1 MEVIE
6 VAGLSKDYRQHFWTP
21 LRRVLD
27 NVSFSVSDG
36 EIFGFLG
43 PNGAGKSTTIKIL
56 FEIIFPT
63 AGSAK
68 ILGKPIGDKS
78 IKSRIG
84 FLPENPYF
92 YDYLTA
98 NQFLEFHGGLCGMS
112 PDQLKKRIPEVLDLV
127 GMRGTRSM
135 YLRSFSKGMLQR
147 IGLAQAIIHN
157 PDLII
162 LDEPMTGLD
171 PLGRREVRD
180 LMLHLKS
187 QKKTIFFST
196 HILSDVESICH
207 RVAILN
213 KGRLLSCGSL
223 DELISVEV
231 RSVDMVWHQPSEP
244 LKNYILSVDPA
255 ASVSSGSIF
264 LNFGRK
270 PAESARDFEARIQGV
285 VQKGMSFGGEL
296 HSLSPKKE
304 SLEDVFVRQVGS
316 LESRV

>member
-6 VAGLSKDYRQHFWTP
+6 VHGLTKDYRQHFWSP

-27 NVSFSVSDG
+27 NASFSVNSG

-56 FEIIFPT
+56 FEIIFPSSGT
-63 AGSAK
+63 AK
-68 ILGKPIGDKS
+68 IFGKPVGDKS
-78 IKSRIG
+78 VKSRVG

-92 YDYLTA
+92 YDYLTTT
-98 NQFLEFHGGLCGMS
+98 QFLEFHGGLSGMS
-112 PDQLKKRIPEVLDLV
+112 PDALKRRIPEVLELV
-127 GMRGTRSM
+127 GMRGTKDMS
-135 YLRSFSKGMLQR
+135 LRSFSKGMLQR
-147 IGLAQAIIHN
+147 VGLAQAIIHN
-157 PDLII
+157 PDLVI

-196 HILSDVESICH
+196 HILSDVESICN
-207 RVAILN
+207 RVAIMN
-213 KGRLLSCGSL
+213 RGKLLSCGSL

-231 RSVDMVWHQPSEP
+231 QSVDMVWHKPSDA
-244 LKNYILSVDPA
+244 LKSYLSSLGLL
-255 ASVSSGSIF
+255 ASATSSSIF
-264 LNFGRK
+264 SRLSRQ
-270 PAESARDFEARIQGV
+270 PAESTPEFESRIQSV
-285 VQKGMSFGGEL
+285 VQKGIGLGGEL

-304 SLEDVFVRQVGS
+304 SLEDVFVRQVGN